1 MTHGREGRPEQ
12 THRAWQRWLVR
23 VAGAAVTLAVAQWT
37 YAAVAVP
44 GEEYLGDP
52 GSDAS
57 VQRQRAAPRDD
68 ARARGSITT
77 PPPRKFQ
84 LPPPTADE
92 RDDDEA
98 PADGLPTPTVYR
110 VGFGRSFEDH
120 DVEVPDQAALRW
132 RSMAGG
138 GQVATFELVS
148 PGAAG
153 LRAQLV
159 FQSAPAGTEVRVYDP
174 DAPATTTE
182 VVPLT
187 AEWREEL
194 ATGGAASVWTPTVAG
209 DLLAVE
215 FYLPRGAKQGDLR
228 FSVPRVSHLD
238 VHPMRSDDI
247 GRSVCGNHVD
257 APCRSDMISSRAPQG
272 TPTVRSRSRG
282 RGSRARCRSGPKRRC
297 RAC

>member
-1 MTHGREGRPEQ
+1 MTHGRESRPEQ
-12 THRAWQRWLVR
+12 THRAWRRWMVR

-37 YAAVAVP
+37 HAAVAVP
-44 GEEYLGDP
+44 GEEYLGDAE
-52 GSDAS
+52 SDAS
-57 VQRQRAAPRDD
+57 GRRRAAPRDD

-92 RDDDEA
+92 RDDDEE

-120 DVEVPDQAALRW
+120 DVEIPDQAALRW
-132 RSMAGG
+132 QSTAGG
-138 GQVATFELVS
+138 GQVATFEVVS

-159 FQSAPAGTEVRVYDP
+159 FQAAPAGTEVRVYDP
-174 DAPATTTE
+174 AAPATTTE

-187 AEWREEL
+187 AEWREEQAAGGS
-194 ATGGAASVWTPTVAG
+194 ATVWTPTVAG
-209 DLLAVE
+209 DSLAVE

-238 VHPMRSDDI
+238 VHPMHSDDI
-247 GRSVCGNHVD
+247 GAARCGNHA
-257 APCRSDMISSRAPQG
+257 AP
-272 TPTVRSRSRG
+272 T
-282 RGSRARCRSGPKRRC
+282 
-297 RAC
+297 